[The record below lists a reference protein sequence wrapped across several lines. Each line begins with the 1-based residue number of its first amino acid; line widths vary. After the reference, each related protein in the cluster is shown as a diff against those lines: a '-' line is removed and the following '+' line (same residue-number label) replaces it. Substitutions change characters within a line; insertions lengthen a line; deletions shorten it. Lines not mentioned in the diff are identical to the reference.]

1 MSIKF
6 NNNGTIV
13 DVTPRVHHNG
23 IIKIPFSGW
32 TKKNNA
38 IVKIYERRKPD
49 LENDEVKQLIEGTLV
64 NAHIP
69 DGTLSIRTGAF
80 SSFGMPSLKTIY
92 IPDSVTDIESY
103 AAALL
108 LELESVSI
116 GKNVMTIDSS
126 AFVFNTNLKQVIFKG
141 TPTKI
146 ANDVFAYSGASDASD
161 FNIYVPWAENAV
173 ADAPWGATNAT
184 IHYNTDTANMMLQTD
199 DNMNEIVYTL
209 YPETYRT
216 IIDGSI
222 TQINNNNIPR
232 NITKFDGDAFYKNT
246 SLQSVTIPKSV
257 TFIGS
262 AEFAGCT
269 SLESINIPDSIVSID
284 YNAFLDC
291 SSLSSVT
298 IPDSVTFIGS
308 GAFSGC
314 SILTNLILPKNL
326 TTIEGNLCENCVS
339 LSEVIIY
346 DKVTVIGEYAFS
358 GCSSLTSIN
367 IPNSVTIIDNFAFSG
382 AFQNNLVSINIP
394 DSVTDIENYVFSNC
408 TSLQSI
414 NIPGSVIR
422 LKNYV
427 FENCA
432 SLQSVVIGEGV
443 GGIGI
448 DTFSN
453 CSKLSSIVIPS
464 SVRSVDSDAFYG
476 CVSLESVVFKGTISS
491 TALNGNAFR
500 NCTQSNLHIYVPWA
514 EGDVENAPW
523 GATNATI
530 HYNYDTANLTV

>member
-1 MSIKF
+1 MSIKL

-13 DVTPRVHHNG
+13 DVTPKVNHNDV
-23 IIKIPFSGW
+23 IKIPLSGW
-32 TKKNNA
+32 AKQNGEM
-38 IVKIYERRKPD
+38 VKIYERRKPD

-69 DGTLSIRTGAF
+69 DGTLSIRTCAF
-80 SSFGMPSLKTIY
+80 NGFGMSPLKTIY
-92 IPDSVTDIESY
+92 IPDSVTVIEGI
-103 AAALL
+103 AAAML

-116 GKNVMTIDSS
+116 GKNVMTIDST
-126 AFVFNTNLKQVIFKG
+126 AFALNTNLKQVIFKG

-146 ANDVFAYSGASDASD
+146 ADDVFAFSGTTD
-161 FNIYVPWAENAV
+161 FSIYVPWAENTV

-232 NITKFDGDAFYKNT
+232 NITKFDGEAFYQNT

-257 TFIGS
+257 TFIGA

-284 YNAFLDC
+284 YNAFVDC

-326 TTIEGNLCENCVS
+326 TTIENNLCKNCVS
-339 LSEVIIY
+339 LPEVIIY

-358 GCSSLTSIN
+358 GCKSLTCIN
-367 IPNSVTIIDNFAFSG
+367 IPNNVTTIDNFAFSG

-394 DSVTDIENYVFSNC
+394 DSVTDIGYYVFSNC

-414 NIPGSVIR
+414 NI
-422 LKNYV
+422 
-427 FENCA
+427 
-432 SLQSVVIGEGV
+432 
-443 GGIGI
+443 
-448 DTFSN
+448 
-453 CSKLSSIVIPS
+453 
-464 SVRSVDSDAFYG
+464 
-476 CVSLESVVFKGTISS
+476 
-491 TALNGNAFR
+491 
-500 NCTQSNLHIYVPWA
+500 
-514 EGDVENAPW
+514 
-523 GATNATI
+523 
-530 HYNYDTANLTV
+530 